1 MSGNN
6 QRKFFGLKTGLVVLF
21 AALLLS
27 ALLLLRPD
35 SSAPTPE
42 AAQEVPSSAVR
53 VAVVPAERRS
63 LIRQSFSASATLE
76 ARENVV
82 LLSKV
87 SGRLSE
93 MRVSQGDGVKKGDV
107 VAVLDHRDQ
116 DAQVSALQAQVNAA
130 KAEAEQAGA
139 QLENATKEKE
149 RYERLRKEG
158 YATQQ
163 ELDSRIM
170 TYQSARA
177 SYNRSL
183 ASVKQQEANLS
194 AQKVSRSE
202 YTLLSPM
209 DGVVLKDYSLTPG
222 TMISASTSVA
232 EIADVRSMK
241 GVAQLSEM
249 QASRVSV
256 GMKVVLSGDGFP
268 GVEVEGSVS
277 RISPYVDSSTRTL
290 QVEVV
295 ADNAASG
302 GILKPGMFVSVLFVE
317 KEAVDALTIPSHA
330 LRENGKVFVDTNVTA
345 EERTVETGLTLP
357 DVVQILSGLEEGERV
372 VVGGK
377 NLKGG
382 EKIVVGE

>member
-1 MSGNN
+1 M
-6 QRKFFGLKTGLVVLF
+6 RKNRSKKRGLKGAAILF
-21 AALLLS
+21 L
-27 ALLLLRPD
+27 ALLLLATFHLLRSPA
-35 SSAPTPE
+35 SAPSPE
-42 AAQEVPSSAVR
+42 APQQQVSSAVR
-53 VAVVPAERRS
+53 VAVVPVERRP
-63 LIRQSFSASATLE
+63 LIRRGFSASATLE
-76 ARENVV
+76 ARESVV

-93 MRVSQGDGVKKGDV
+93 MRVSQGDGIKKGDV

-222 TMISASTSVA
+222 TMISEATSVA

-249 QASRVSV
+249 QASRVFV

-277 RISPYVDSSTRTL
+277 RISPYVDTSTRTL

-317 KEAVDALTIPSHA
+317 AEAVDALTIPSHA
-330 LRENGKVFVDTNVTA
+330 LRENGKVFVDRNGTA
-345 EERTVETGLTLP
+345 EERSVETGLNLP
-357 DVVQILSGLEEGERV
+357 DAVQILSGLEEGERV

-382 EKIVVGE
+382 ERIVVGD

>member
-1 MSGNN
+1 M
-6 QRKFFGLKTGLVVLF
+6 RKNRSKKRGAKGAAILF
-21 AALLLS
+21 L
-27 ALLLLRPD
+27 ALLLLATFHLLRSPA
-35 SSAPTPE
+35 SVPSPE
-42 AAQEVPSSAVR
+42 APQQQASSAVR
-53 VAVVPAERRS
+53 VAAVLVERCP
-63 LIRQSFSASATLE
+63 LIRQGFSASATLE
-76 ARENVV
+76 ARESVV
-82 LLSKV
+82 LLPKV

-130 KAEAEQAGA
+130 KAEAEQARA

-163 ELDSRIM
+163 DLDSRIM

-232 EIADVRSMK
+232 EIADVRTMK

-249 QASRVSV
+249 QASRVSA
-256 GMKVVLSGDGFP
+256 GMKVVLAGDGFP

-277 RISPYVDSSTRTL
+277 RISPYVDTSTRTL
-290 QVEVV
+290 QVEVL
-295 ADNAASG
+295 ADNAAAG
-302 GILKPGMFVSVLFVE
+302 GALKPGMFVSVLFVE
-317 KEAVDALTIPSHA
+317 KEARDALTIPPHA
-330 LRENGKVFVDTNVTA
+330 LRENGKVFVEKDGTA
-345 EERTVETGLTLP
+345 EERTVETGLTLL
-357 DVVQILSGLEEGERV
+357 DAVQILSGLEEGERV

-377 NLKGG
+377 NLKDG
-382 EKIVVGE
+382 EKILVGD

>member
-1 MSGNN
+1 MRKN
-6 QRKFFGLKTGLVVLF
+6 QSKKKGVKGAAILF
-21 AALLLS
+21 L
-27 ALLLLRPD
+27 ALLLLATFHLLRSPA
-35 SSAPTPE
+35 SVPSPE
-42 AAQEVPSSAVR
+42 ASRQPVSSAVR
-53 VAVVPAERRS
+53 VAAVPVERRP
-63 LIRQSFSASATLE
+63 LIRRGFSASATLE
-76 ARENVV
+76 ARESVV

-130 KAEAEQAGA
+130 KAEAEQARA

-183 ASVKQQEANLS
+183 AAVKQQEANLS

-209 DGVVLKDYSLTPG
+209 DGVVLKDYSLSPG
-222 TMISASTSVA
+222 TMISEATSVV

-249 QASRVSV
+249 QASRVFA

-268 GVEVEGSVS
+268 GTEVEGKVS

-317 KEAVDALTIPSHA
+317 AESVDALTIPSHA
-330 LRENGKVFVDTNVTA
+330 LRENGKVFVEKDGTA
-345 EERTVETGLTLP
+345 EERSVETGLTLP
-357 DVVQILSGLEEGERV
+357 DAVQILSGLEEGERV

>member
-1 MSGNN
+1 MSRNH
-6 QRKFFGLKTGLVVLF
+6 QHKFFGLKMALVVLF
-21 AALLLS
+21 AALFLP
-27 ALLLLRPD
+27 ALHLLRPE
-35 SSAPTPE
+35 SSSPTPE

-53 VAVVPAERRS
+53 VAVVSAERRP
-63 LIRQSFSASATLE
+63 LIRRGFSASATLE
-76 ARENVV
+76 ARESVV

-93 MRVSQGDGVKKGDV
+93 MRVSQGDGIKKGDV

-222 TMISASTSVA
+222 TMVSASTSVA
-232 EIADVRSMK
+232 EIADVRTMK
-241 GVAQLSEM
+241 GVAQLSEI

-256 GMKVVLSGDGFP
+256 GMQVVLSGDGFP

-277 RISPYVDSSTRTL
+277 RISPYVDTSTRTL

-295 ADNAASG
+295 ADNAAAG
-302 GILKPGMFVSVLFVE
+302 GALKPGMFVSVLFVE
-317 KEAVDALTIPSHA
+317 AEAVDALTIPSHA
-330 LRENGKVFVDTNVTA
+330 LRENGKVFVEKNGTA
-345 EERTVETGLTLP
+345 EERAVETGLTLP
-357 DVVQILSGLEEGERV
+357 DAVQILSGLEEGERV

-382 EKIVVGE
+382 ERIVVGD

>member
-1 MSGNN
+1 MSDNN
-6 QRKFFGLKTGLVVLF
+6 QRKFFGLKRGLVVLF
-21 AALLLS
+21 AALLLPT
-27 ALLLLRPD
+27 LLLLRPD
-35 SSAPTPE
+35 ASSPMPE
-42 AAQEVPSSAVR
+42 AAQEVPSSVR
-53 VAVVPAERRS
+53 VSGAFVERRP
-63 LIRQSFSASATLE
+63 LIRQGFSASATLE
-76 ARENVV
+76 ARESVV

-93 MRVSQGDGVKKGDV
+93 IRVSQGDGVKKGDI

-130 KAEAEQAGA
+130 KAEAEQARA

-170 TYQSARA
+170 TYQSAKA

-222 TMISASTSVA
+222 TMISEATSVA
-232 EIADVRSMK
+232 EIADVRTMK

-249 QASRVSV
+249 QGSRVSV
-256 GMKVVLSGDGFP
+256 GMKIVLSGDGFP

-277 RISPYVDSSTRTL
+277 RISPYVDTSTRTL
-290 QVEVV
+290 QVEVI

-302 GILKPGMFVSVLFVE
+302 GALKPGMFVSVLFVE
-317 KEAVDALTIPSHA
+317 AEAVDALTIPSHA
-330 LRENGKVFVDTNVTA
+330 LRENGKVLVEKNGTA
-345 EERTVETGLTLP
+345 EERSVETGLTLP
-357 DVVQILSGLEEGERV
+357 DAVQILSGLEERERV
-372 VVGGK
+372 IIGGK
-377 NLKGG
+377 SLNTG
-382 EKIVVGE
+382 EKVIVGE

>member
-1 MSGNN
+1 
-6 QRKFFGLKTGLVVLF
+6 
-21 AALLLS
+21 
-27 ALLLLRPD
+27 
-35 SSAPTPE
+35 
-42 AAQEVPSSAVR
+42 
-53 VAVVPAERRS
+53 
-63 LIRQSFSASATLE
+63 
-76 ARENVV
+76 
-82 LLSKV
+82 
-87 SGRLSE
+87 
-93 MRVSQGDGVKKGDV
+93 
-107 VAVLDHRDQ
+107 
-116 DAQVSALQAQVNAA
+116 
-130 KAEAEQAGA
+130 
-139 QLENATKEKE
+139 
-149 RYERLRKEG
+149 
-158 YATQQ
+158 
-163 ELDSRIM
+163 M

-222 TMISASTSVA
+222 TMISEATSVA
-232 EIADVRSMK
+232 KIADVRSMK

-249 QASRVSV
+249 QASRVFV

-295 ADNAASG
+295 ADNAAGG

-317 KEAVDALTIPSHA
+317 EEAVDALTIPSHA
-330 LRENGKVFVDTNVTA
+330 LRENGKVFVDRNGTA
-345 EERTVETGLTLP
+345 EERSVETGLNLP

>member
-1 MSGNN
+1 M
-6 QRKFFGLKTGLVVLF
+6 RKNRSKKRGLKGAAILF
-21 AALLLS
+21 L
-27 ALLLLRPD
+27 ALLLLATFHLLRSPA
-35 SSAPTPE
+35 SAPSPE
-42 AAQEVPSSAVR
+42 APQQQVSSAVR
-53 VAVVPAERRS
+53 VAVVPVERRP
-63 LIRQSFSASATLE
+63 LIRRGFSASATLE

-93 MRVSQGDGVKKGDV
+93 MRVSQGDGIKKGDV

-130 KAEAEQAGA
+130 KAEAEQAKA

-232 EIADVRSMK
+232 EIADVRTMK
-241 GVAQLSEM
+241 GVARLSEM

-277 RISPYVDSSTRTL
+277 RISPYVDTSTRTL

-295 ADNAASG
+295 ADNAAAG
-302 GILKPGMFVSVLFVE
+302 GALKPGMFVSILFVE
-317 KEAVDALTIPSHA
+317 AEAVDALTIPSHA
-330 LRENGKVFVDTNVTA
+330 LRENGKVFVEKNGTA
-345 EERTVETGLTLP
+345 EERAVETGLTLP
-357 DVVQILSGLEEGERV
+357 DAVQILSGLEEGERV

>member
-1 MSGNN
+1 M
-6 QRKFFGLKTGLVVLF
+6 RKNRSKKKGAKGAAILF
-21 AALLLS
+21 L
-27 ALLLLRPD
+27 ALLLLATFHLLRSPA
-35 SSAPTPE
+35 SAPSPGE
-42 AAQEVPSSAVR
+42 LQEQVPSAIR
-53 VAVVPAERRS
+53 VTLVSAERRS
-63 LIRQSFSASATLE
+63 LIRQGFSASATLE
-76 ARENVV
+76 ARESVV

-93 MRVSQGDGVKKGDV
+93 MRVSQGDGIKKGDV

-249 QASRVSV
+249 QASRGSV

-277 RISPYVDSSTRTL
+277 RISPYVDTSTRTL

-317 KEAVDALTIPSHA
+317 AEAVDALTIPSHA
-330 LRENGKVFVDTNVTA
+330 LRENGKVFVEKNGTA
-345 EERTVETGLTLP
+345 EERSVETGLNLP
-357 DVVQILSGLEEGERV
+357 DAVQILSGLEEGERV

>member
-1 MSGNN
+1 M
-6 QRKFFGLKTGLVVLF
+6 RKNRSKKRGLKGAAILF
-21 AALLLS
+21 L
-27 ALLLLRPD
+27 ALLLLATFHLLRSPA
-35 SSAPTPE
+35 SAPSPE
-42 AAQEVPSSAVR
+42 ELQEQVPSAIR
-53 VAVVPAERRS
+53 VTLVSAERRS
-63 LIRQSFSASATLE
+63 LIRQGFSASATLE

-93 MRVSQGDGVKKGDV
+93 MRVSQGDGIKKGDV

-222 TMISASTSVA
+222 TMISEATSVA
-232 EIADVRSMK
+232 EIADVRTMK

-277 RISPYVDSSTRTL
+277 RISPYVDTSTRTL

-317 KEAVDALTIPSHA
+317 AEAVDALTIPPHA
-330 LRENGKVFVDTNVTA
+330 LRENGKVFVEKDGTA
-345 EERTVETGLTLP
+345 EERAVETGLNLP
-357 DVVQILSGLEEGERV
+357 DAVQILSGLEEGERV

-382 EKIVVGE
+382 ERIVVGE

>member
-1 MSGNN
+1 MRDKQSNTTAAKGA
-6 QRKFFGLKTGLVVLF
+6 VILF
-21 AALLLS
+21 LTVLLLATFS
-27 ALLLLRPD
+27 FFCSPA
-35 SSAPTPE
+35 SAPSPE
-42 AAQEVPSSAVR
+42 APLEKTASAVR
-53 VAVVPAERRS
+53 VAVVPVERRP
-63 LIRQSFSASATLE
+63 LIRRGFSASATLE
-76 ARENVV
+76 ARESVV

-93 MRVSQGDGVKKGDV
+93 MRVSQGDGIKKGDV

-130 KAEAEQAGA
+130 KAEAEQARA

-232 EIADVRSMK
+232 EIADVRTMK
-241 GVAQLSEM
+241 GVARLSEI
-249 QASRVSV
+249 QASRVSA
-256 GMKVVLSGDGFP
+256 GMQVVLSGDGFP
-268 GVEVEGSVS
+268 GTEVEGKVS
-277 RISPYVDSSTRTL
+277 RISPYVDTSTRTL

-295 ADNAASG
+295 ADNAAAG
-302 GILKPGMFVSVLFVE
+302 GALKPGMFVSILFVE
-317 KEAVDALTIPSHA
+317 AEAVDALTIPSHA
-330 LRENGKVFVDTNVTA
+330 LRENGKVFVEKNGTA

-357 DVVQILSGLEEGERV
+357 DAVQILSGLEEGERV

-382 EKIVVGE
+382 ERIVVGE

>member
-1 MSGNN
+1 M
-6 QRKFFGLKTGLVVLF
+6 RKNRSKKKGAKGAAILF
-21 AALLLS
+21 L
-27 ALLLLRPD
+27 ALLLLATFHLLRSPA
-35 SSAPTPE
+35 SAPSPE
-42 AAQEVPSSAVR
+42 AQQQQVSSAVR
-53 VAVVPAERRS
+53 VVVVPVERRP
-63 LIRQSFSASATLE
+63 LIRRGFSASATLE
-76 ARENVV
+76 ARESVV

-93 MRVSQGDGVKKGDV
+93 MRVSQGDGIKKGDV

-232 EIADVRSMK
+232 EIADVRTMK
-241 GVAQLSEM
+241 GVARLSEM

-256 GMKVVLSGDGFP
+256 GMQVVLSGDGFP

-277 RISPYVDSSTRTL
+277 RISPYVDTSTRTL

-295 ADNAASG
+295 ADNAAAG
-302 GILKPGMFVSVLFVE
+302 GALKPGMFVSILFAE
-317 KEAVDALTIPSHA
+317 AEAVDALTIPSHA
-330 LRENGKVFVDTNVTA
+330 LRENGKVFVEKNGTA
-345 EERTVETGLTLP
+345 EERAVETGLTLP
-357 DVVQILSGLEEGERV
+357 DAVQILSGLEEGERV

-382 EKIVVGE
+382 EKIVVGD

>member
-6 QRKFFGLKTGLVVLF
+6 QRKFFGLKRRLVVLF
-21 AALLLS
+21 AALLLP
-27 ALLLLRPD
+27 ALLLWPD
-35 SSAPTPE
+35 SSSPTPE
-42 AAQEVPSSAVR
+42 AAQEVPSSVR
-53 VAVVPAERRS
+53 VSGAFVERRR
-63 LIRQSFSASATLE
+63 LIRQGFSASATLE
-76 ARENVV
+76 ARESVV

-93 MRVSQGDGVKKGDV
+93 MRVSQGEGIKKGDV

-130 KAEAEQAGA
+130 KAEAEQARA

-170 TYQSARA
+170 TYQSAKA

-183 ASVKQQEANLS
+183 ASVQQQEASLS

-209 DGVVLKDYSLTPG
+209 DGVVLKDYSLMPG
-222 TMISASTSVA
+222 TMISEATSVA
-232 EIADVRSMK
+232 EIADVRTVK
-241 GVAQLSEM
+241 GVAQLSEV
-249 QASRVSV
+249 QASRVFV
-256 GMKVVLSGDGFP
+256 GMKIVLSGDGFP

-277 RISPYVDSSTRTL
+277 RISPYVDTSTRTL

-295 ADNAASG
+295 ADNAATG
-302 GILKPGMFVSVLFVE
+302 GALKPGMFVSVLFVE
-317 KEAVDALTIPSHA
+317 AEAVDALTIPSHG
-330 LRENGKVFVDTNVTA
+330 LRENGKVFVEKNGTA
-345 EERTVETGLTLP
+345 EERSVETGLTLP
-357 DVVQILSGLEEGERV
+357 DAVQILSGLEERERV
-372 VVGGK
+372 IIGGK
-377 NLKGG
+377 SLNNG
-382 EKIVVGE
+382 EKVIVGE

>member
-1 MSGNN
+1 M
-6 QRKFFGLKTGLVVLF
+6 RKNRSKKRGLKGAAILF
-21 AALLLS
+21 L
-27 ALLLLRPD
+27 ALLLLATFHLLRSPA
-35 SSAPTPE
+35 SAPSPE
-42 AAQEVPSSAVR
+42 APQQQVSSAVR
-53 VAVVPAERRS
+53 VAVVSAERRP
-63 LIRQSFSASATLE
+63 LIRRGFSASATLE
-76 ARENVV
+76 ARESVV

-93 MRVSQGDGVKKGDV
+93 MRVSQGDGIKKGDV

-232 EIADVRSMK
+232 EIADVRTMK

-277 RISPYVDSSTRTL
+277 RISPYVDTSTRTL

-302 GILKPGMFVSVLFVE
+302 GALKPGMFVSVLFVE
-317 KEAVDALTIPSHA
+317 AEAVDALTIPSHA
-330 LRENGKVFVDTNVTA
+330 LRENGKVFVEKNGTA
-345 EERTVETGLTLP
+345 EERAVETGLTLP
-357 DVVQILSGLEEGERV
+357 DAVQILSGLEEGERV

-382 EKIVVGE
+382 ERIVVGE

>member
-6 QRKFFGLKTGLVVLF
+6 QRKFFGLKRGLVVLS
-21 AALLLS
+21 ATLLLLALLLW
-27 ALLLLRPD
+27 PD
-35 SSAPTPE
+35 SSSPTPE
-42 AAQEVPSSAVR
+42 AAQEVPSSVR
-53 VAVVPAERRS
+53 VSGAFVERRP
-63 LIRQSFSASATLE
+63 LIRQGFSASATLE
-76 ARENVV
+76 ARESVV

-93 MRVSQGDGVKKGDV
+93 MRVSQGEGIKKGDV

-130 KAEAEQAGA
+130 KAEAEQARA

-170 TYQSARA
+170 TYQSAKA

-183 ASVKQQEANLS
+183 ASVKQQEASLS

-209 DGVVLKDYSLTPG
+209 DGVVLKDYSLMPG
-222 TMISASTSVA
+222 TMISEATSVA
-232 EIADVRSMK
+232 EIADVRTMK
-241 GVAQLSEM
+241 GVARLSEM
-249 QASRVSV
+249 EASRVSV
-256 GMKVVLSGDGFP
+256 GMKIVLSGDGFP

-277 RISPYVDSSTRTL
+277 RINPYVDTSTRTL

-295 ADNAASG
+295 ADNAVAG
-302 GILKPGMFVSVLFVE
+302 GALKPGMFVSVLFVE
-317 KEAVDALTIPSHA
+317 AEAVDALTIPSHA
-330 LRENGKVFVDTNVTA
+330 LRENGKVFVEKDGMA
-345 EERTVETGLTLP
+345 EERSVETGLTLP
-357 DVVQILSGLEEGERV
+357 DAVQILSGLEERERV
-372 VVGGK
+372 IIGGK
-377 NLKGG
+377 SLNTG
-382 EKIVVGE
+382 EKVIVGE

>member
-1 MSGNN
+1 M
-6 QRKFFGLKTGLVVLF
+6 RKNRSKKRGLKGAAILF
-21 AALLLS
+21 L
-27 ALLLLRPD
+27 ALLLLATFHLLRSPA
-35 SSAPTPE
+35 SAPSPE
-42 AAQEVPSSAVR
+42 APQQQVSSAVR
-53 VAVVPAERRS
+53 VAVVPVERRP
-63 LIRQSFSASATLE
+63 LIRRGFSASATLE
-76 ARENVV
+76 ARESVV

-93 MRVSQGDGVKKGDV
+93 MRVSQGDGIKKGDV

-268 GVEVEGSVS
+268 GAEVEGSVS
-277 RISPYVDSSTRTL
+277 RISPYVDTSTRTL

-302 GILKPGMFVSVLFVE
+302 GALKPGMFVSVLFVE
-317 KEAVDALTIPSHA
+317 AEAVDALTIPSHA
-330 LRENGKVFVDTNVTA
+330 LRENGKVFVEKNGTA
-345 EERTVETGLTLP
+345 EERSVETGLNLP
-357 DVVQILSGLEEGERV
+357 DAVQILSGLEEGERV

-382 EKIVVGE
+382 ERIVVGE

>member
-1 MSGNN
+1 M
-6 QRKFFGLKTGLVVLF
+6 RKNRSKKRGLKGAAILF
-21 AALLLS
+21 L
-27 ALLLLRPD
+27 ALLLLATFHLLRSPA
-35 SSAPTPE
+35 SAPSPE
-42 AAQEVPSSAVR
+42 ELQEQVPSAIR
-53 VAVVPAERRS
+53 VTLVSAERRS
-63 LIRQSFSASATLE
+63 LIRQGFSASATLE

-93 MRVSQGDGVKKGDV
+93 MRVSQGDGIKKGDV

-222 TMISASTSVA
+222 TMISEATSVA
-232 EIADVRSMK
+232 EIADVRTMK
-241 GVAQLSEM
+241 GVARLSEM

-277 RISPYVDSSTRTL
+277 RISPYVDTSTRTL

-302 GILKPGMFVSVLFVE
+302 GALKPGMFVSVLFVE
-317 KEAVDALTIPSHA
+317 AEAVDALTIPSHA
-330 LRENGKVFVDTNVTA
+330 LRENGKVFVEKNGTA
-345 EERTVETGLTLP
+345 EERSVETGLNLP
-357 DVVQILSGLEEGERV
+357 DAVQILSGLEEGERV

-382 EKIVVGE
+382 ERIVVGE

>member
-6 QRKFFGLKTGLVVLF
+6 QRKFLGLKTGLVLLF
-21 AALLLS
+21 AALLLP

-35 SSAPTPE
+35 SSSPMPE
-42 AAQEVPSSAVR
+42 AAQEVPSLVR
-53 VAVVPAERRS
+53 VSGALVERRP
-63 LIRQSFSASATLE
+63 LIRQGFSASATLE
-76 ARENVV
+76 ARESVV

-93 MRVSQGDGVKKGDV
+93 MRVSQGDGIKKGDV

-158 YATQQ
+158 YAAQQ

-202 YTLLSPM
+202 YILLSPM

-222 TMISASTSVA
+222 TMISEATSVA
-232 EIADVRSMK
+232 EIADVRIMK

-268 GVEVEGSVS
+268 GAEVEGSVS
-277 RISPYVDSSTRTL
+277 RISPYVDTSTRTL

-302 GILKPGMFVSVLFVE
+302 GALKPGMFVSILFVE
-317 KEAVDALTIPSHA
+317 AEAVGALTIPSHA
-330 LRENGKVFVDTNVTA
+330 LRQSGKVFVDTNGTA

-357 DVVQILSGLEEGERV
+357 DAVQILSGLEEGERV

-382 EKIVVGE
+382 EKVVVGE

>member
-1 MSGNN
+1 M
-6 QRKFFGLKTGLVVLF
+6 RKNRSKKKGAKGAAILF
-21 AALLLS
+21 L
-27 ALLLLRPD
+27 ALLLLATFHLLRSPA
-35 SSAPTPE
+35 S
-42 AAQEVPSSAVR
+42 VPSSEELQEQVSSAIR
-53 VAVVPAERRS
+53 VTLVSAERRS
-63 LIRQSFSASATLE
+63 LIRQGFSASATLE
-76 ARENVV
+76 ARESVV

-87 SGRLSE
+87 SGRLKE
-93 MRVSQGDGVKKGDV
+93 MRVAQGDAVKKEDV

-222 TMISASTSVA
+222 TMISEATSVA
-232 EIADVRSMK
+232 EIADVRTMK
-241 GVAQLSEM
+241 GGARLSEM

-268 GVEVEGSVS
+268 GAEVEGSVS
-277 RISPYVDSSTRTL
+277 RISPYVDTSTRTL

-295 ADNAASG
+295 ADNAAAG
-302 GILKPGMFVSVLFVE
+302 GALKPGMFVSVLFVE
-317 KEAVDALTIPSHA
+317 AEAVDALTIPSHA
-330 LRENGKVFVDTNVTA
+330 LRENGKVFVEKNGTA
-345 EERTVETGLTLP
+345 EERAVETGLTLP
-357 DVVQILSGLEEGERV
+357 DAVQILSGLEEGERV

-382 EKIVVGE
+382 ERIVVGD

>member
-1 MSGNN
+1 M
-6 QRKFFGLKTGLVVLF
+6 RKNRSKKRGLKGAAILF
-21 AALLLS
+21 L
-27 ALLLLRPD
+27 ALLLLATFHLLRSPA
-35 SSAPTPE
+35 SAPSPE
-42 AAQEVPSSAVR
+42 APQQQVSSAVR
-53 VAVVPAERRS
+53 VAVVPVERRP
-63 LIRQSFSASATLE
+63 LIRRGFSASATLE
-76 ARENVV
+76 ARESVV

-93 MRVSQGDGVKKGDV
+93 MRVSQGDGIKKGDV

-130 KAEAEQAGA
+130 KAEAEQARA

-277 RISPYVDSSTRTL
+277 RISPYVDTSTRTL

-317 KEAVDALTIPSHA
+317 AEAVDALTIPPHA
-330 LRENGKVFVDTNVTA
+330 LRENGKVFVEKDGTA
-345 EERTVETGLTLP
+345 EERAVETGLNLP
-357 DVVQILSGLEEGERV
+357 DAVQILSGLEEGERV

-382 EKIVVGE
+382 ERIVVGE

>member
-1 MSGNN
+1 M
-6 QRKFFGLKTGLVVLF
+6 RKNRSKKRGLKGAAILF
-21 AALLLS
+21 L
-27 ALLLLRPD
+27 ALLLLATFHLLRSPASAPSPEELQEQV
-35 SSAPTPE
+35 SSAI
-42 AAQEVPSSAVR
+42 R
-53 VAVVPAERRS
+53 VTLVSAERRS
-63 LIRQSFSASATLE
+63 LIRRGFSASATLE
-76 ARENVV
+76 ARESVV

-93 MRVSQGDGVKKGDV
+93 MRVSQGDGIKKGDV

-277 RISPYVDSSTRTL
+277 RISPYVDTSTRTL

-317 KEAVDALTIPSHA
+317 AEAVDALTIPPHA
-330 LRENGKVFVDTNVTA
+330 LRENGKVFVEKDGTA
-345 EERTVETGLTLP
+345 EERAVETGLNLP
-357 DVVQILSGLEEGERV
+357 DAVQILSGLEEGERV

-382 EKIVVGE
+382 ERIVVGE